1 MSIGVGSYLV
11 AILVIFL
18 YLTVIGNDNFVTVL
32 VKAGDFIPR
41 AEDDAITVVVISV
54 DISPFVFLY
63 SVAEFV
69 VFENLSILA
78 FYDFKSILR
87 VVYLELPL

>member
-1 MSIGVGSYLV
+1 MSIGIGSDLIAV
-11 AILVIFL
+11 LVIFL
-18 YLTVIGNDNFVTVL
+18 YLTVITNDNFVSVL
-32 VKAGDFIPR
+32 VKTGDFIPGT
-41 AEDDAITVVVISV
+41 EYYTITVVVISV
-54 DISPFVFLY
+54 GISPFVFLY